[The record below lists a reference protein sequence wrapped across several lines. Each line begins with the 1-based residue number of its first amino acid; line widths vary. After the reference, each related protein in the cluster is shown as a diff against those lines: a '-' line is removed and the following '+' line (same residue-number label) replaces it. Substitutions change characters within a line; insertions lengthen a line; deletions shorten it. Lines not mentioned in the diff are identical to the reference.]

1 MLPSIS
7 INNTSAAYPESINE
21 NNNDEVNGLV
31 QEFKSLFN
39 GKEGISTCIKHL
51 LELIKN
57 AIRGNDDPDRIN
69 INNSSVTYINIG
81 SNDTDHITI
90 GIDNQEPIK
99 LPASYKDK
107 ELVRTII
114 NDNIVEKTHDD
125 INNAEFTDGIIVSG
139 IDDRSDIGIDSNDTD
154 DITFDI
160 DIGIDIENQE
170 PTKSPANDGNK
181 KVGQTLINE
190 NVVENTHDI
199 NNKKMIFSAIKEI
212 YNGDPDFIFDKI
224 SRNLIHTVTKSD
236 ENGISKPT
244 DLFTWYGK
252 DKKGD
257 SLAIVIK
264 NINGNDYLS
273 LGYYDQDNYHIKRGI
288 RINSDSLTQYCSENA
303 RNASASFESNK
314 AIMAELFATGINHQF
329 VNELNGERL
338 REPNEVFKRYGR
350 AIRYDFQVDDAKYK
364 CDHLKEIVS
373 TLVGNKVNVGHSQ
386 KTYKHFKDLEG
397 KIEEGLQ
404 NRQAEYQNEINQLYA
419 LGVNFDD
426 I

>member
-7 INNTSAAYPESINE
+7 INNTSATYPESINE

-31 QEFKSLFN
+31 QELKNLFN

-57 AIRGNDDPDRIN
+57 AIRVNDDPYRFN
-69 INNSSVTYINIG
+69 INNSSVTYIDIG

-90 GIDNQEPIK
+90 GIDNQEPIE
-99 LPASYKDK
+99 LPANYKDK

-139 IDDRSDIGIDSNDTD
+139 IDDRSDIGIDSNDTE
-154 DITFDI
+154 DITFD
-160 DIGIDIENQE
+160 IDIENQE

-181 KVGQTLINE
+181 KVGQTIINE
-190 NVVENTHDI
+190 NIVKTTHDI
-199 NNKKMIFSAIKEI
+199 NNKEMIFSALKEI
-212 YNGDPDFIFDKI
+212 YDGDPGFIFDKI
-224 SRNLIHTVTKSD
+224 SHKLRHTVTEFDESGKS
-236 ENGISKPT
+236 EPT

-264 NINGNDYLS
+264 NKNGNDYLS
-273 LGYYDQDNYHIKRGI
+273 LGYYDQDDYHIQRGI
-288 RINSDSLTQYCSENA
+288 RINGDSLTQYCSEKA
-303 RNASASFESNK
+303 RNASAWFESSK
-314 AIMAELFATGINHQF
+314 AIMAESFATGSDHQV

-338 REPNEVFKRYGR
+338 REPNEVFKRLGR
-350 AIRYDFQVDDAKYK
+350 AIRYNFQVDDAKFRR
-364 CDHLKEIVS
+364 DNVKEIIS
-373 TLVGNKVNVGHSQ
+373 TLVDNEVDRSQNKHD
-386 KTYKHFKDLEG
+386 HFKELED
-397 KIEEGLQ
+397 KVEKRLQ
-404 NRQAEYQNEINQLYA
+404 NRQAKYQNEINQLSA
-419 LGVNFDD
+419 LG
-426 I
+426 

>member
-7 INNTSAAYPESINE
+7 INNTSATYPESINE

-31 QEFKSLFN
+31 QELKNLFN

-57 AIRGNDDPDRIN
+57 AIRVNDDPYRFN
-69 INNSSVTYINIG
+69 INNSSVTYIDIG

-90 GIDNQEPIK
+90 GIDNQEPIE
-99 LPASYKDK
+99 LPANYKDK

-139 IDDRSDIGIDSNDTD
+139 IDDRSDIGIDSNDTE
-154 DITFDI
+154 DITFD
-160 DIGIDIENQE
+160 IDIENQE

-181 KVGQTLINE
+181 KVGQTIINE
-190 NVVENTHDI
+190 NIVKTTHDI
-199 NNKKMIFSAIKEI
+199 NNKEMIFSALKEI
-212 YNGDPDFIFDKI
+212 YDGDPGFIFDKI
-224 SRNLIHTVTKSD
+224 SHKLRHTVTEFDESGKS
-236 ENGISKPT
+236 EPT

-264 NINGNDYLS
+264 NKNGNDYLS
-273 LGYYDQDNYHIKRGI
+273 LGYYDQDDYHIQRGI
-288 RINSDSLTQYCSENA
+288 RINGDSLTQYCSEKA
-303 RNASASFESNK
+303 RNASAWFESSK
-314 AIMAELFATGINHQF
+314 AIMAESFATGSDHQV

-338 REPNEVFKRYGR
+338 REPNEVFKRLGR
-350 AIRYDFQVDDAKYK
+350 AIRYNFQVDDAKFRR
-364 CDHLKEIVS
+364 DNVKEIIS
-373 TLVGNKVNVGHSQ
+373 TLVDNEVDRSQNKHD
-386 KTYKHFKDLEG
+386 HFKELED
-397 KIEEGLQ
+397 KVEKRLQ
-404 NRQAEYQNEINQLYA
+404 NRQAKYQNEINQLSA
-419 LGVNFDD
+419 LGVNFG
-426 I
+426 

>member
-31 QEFKSLFN
+31 QEFKNLFN

-57 AIRGNDDPDRIN
+57 AMRVNDNPDRFN
-69 INNSSVTYINIG
+69 INNSSVTYINID
-81 SNDTDHITI
+81 SNDTDYITI

-99 LPASYKDK
+99 SP
-107 ELVRTII
+107 T
-114 NDNIVEKTHDD
+114 NDEK
-125 INNAEFTDGIIVSG
+125 
-139 IDDRSDIGIDSNDTD
+139 
-154 DITFDI
+154 
-160 DIGIDIENQE
+160 
-170 PTKSPANDGNK
+170 KL
-181 KVGQTLINE
+181 GQTLINE

-244 DLFTWYGK
+244 DLFTWHGK
-252 DKKGD
+252 DKKYNT
-257 SLAIVIK
+257 LAIVIK
-264 NINGNDYLS
+264 NTNGNDYLS

-288 RINSDSLTQYCSENA
+288 RINGDSLTQYCSENA

-314 AIMAELFATGINHQF
+314 ALMAELFATGINHQV

-338 REPNEVFKRYGR
+338 KEPNEVFKRYGR
-350 AIRYDFQVDDAKYK
+350 AIRYNFQVDNAKYRRNNV
-364 CDHLKEIVS
+364 KEIVS
-373 TLVGNKVNVGHSQ
+373 TLFDNEVNTDHSQ
-386 KTYKHFKDLEG
+386 NIYVHYKKLEG
-397 KIEEGLQ
+397 KIEERLQ
-404 NRQAEYQNEINQLYA
+404 NCQTEYQNEINQLSA

-426 I
+426 V